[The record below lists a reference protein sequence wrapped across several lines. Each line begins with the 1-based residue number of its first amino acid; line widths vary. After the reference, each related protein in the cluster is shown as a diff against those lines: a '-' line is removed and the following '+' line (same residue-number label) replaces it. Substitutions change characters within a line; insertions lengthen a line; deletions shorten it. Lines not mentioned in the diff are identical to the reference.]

1 MISPQAAVRL
11 GIKIVVVALAAS
23 VALAACGRS
32 GGSTAAPAADE
43 IRVVASTTVLADLV
57 AQVGGSKVRVQSLV
71 PKGGE
76 VHTFDPQPSDL
87 TDVVEADLIVMNG
100 LGLDDWLGGIAEDA
114 GATAPIVRVGEDLP
128 GVKYLEGEDAG
139 TVNPHLWLNVAY
151 AKRYVERI
159 GEALAQVAPADA
171 GAFRDGTVAYEQRLE
186 DLDVWV
192 RGQIATIPEANR
204 AFVMFHDAL
213 PYFAAAYGL
222 TIVGTVVDA
231 PGQDP
236 SAGQIAGLVNA
247 IRAAG
252 VKAVFSESQFSPEL
266 TKAVAEEAG
275 ATVVADLYDDTI
287 GDPPVDT
294 YEGIIRWD
302 VERFVEALR

>member
-1 MISPQAAVRL
+1 MTAPRSPVRL
-11 GIKIVVVALAAS
+11 GIKTAVVVLATS
-23 VALAACGRS
+23 VALGACGRP
-32 GGSTAAPAADE
+32 GGATAPEADE
-43 IRVVASTTVLADLV
+43 IRVVTSTTVLADLV

-87 TDVVEADLIVMNG
+87 ADLAQADLIVMNG
-100 LGLDDWLGGIAEDA
+100 LGLDDWLAGMATDA
-114 GATAPIVRVGEDLP
+114 GATAPVVRLGDDLP
-128 GVKYLEGEDAG
+128 GITYLAGEDG
-139 TVNPHLWLNVAY
+139 STTNPHLWLNVAY
-151 AKRYVERI
+151 ATAYVSRI
-159 GEALAQVAPADA
+159 AEALAQVAPFEA
-171 GAFRDGTVAYEQRLE
+171 GAFGDGAAAYEKRLD
-186 DLDVWV
+186 DLDAWV

-236 SAGQIAGLVNA
+236 SAGQIADLVDA

-252 VKAVFSESQFSPEL
+252 VRAVFSEAQFSPEL

-275 ATVVADLYDDTI
+275 ATVVADLYDDTL
-287 GDPPVDT
+287 GDPPADS

-302 VERFVEALR
+302 VDRFAEALR